1 MVVGFET
8 DDPAAA
14 TAALI
19 LYTVYRS
26 RDESFKVTPDMWGR
40 IERALISSAKRAT
53 SLADLL
59 QSLKPKLRCSTLTA
73 PRQATYG
80 DRWAELTDVLSSAN
94 ADGVLQ
100 TAYRRASYVVLLV
113 RDRLERERADRAAG
127 AESRETTDTEAM

>member
-59 QSLKPKLRCSTLTA
+59 QTLKPKLRCSTLVI
-73 PRQATYG
+73 PRGAAG
-80 DRWAELTDVLSSAN
+80 AARWTEMVAALGYADASEVLR
-94 ADGVLQ
+94 

-113 RDRLERERADRAAG
+113 RDRLERERAERDGTDG
-127 AESRETTDTEAM
+127 APESTDTAAM

>member
-1 MVVGFET
+1 MTAGFET
-8 DDPAAA
+8 DDAAAA

-59 QSLKPKLRCSTLTA
+59 QTLKPKLRCSTLA
-73 PRQATYG
+73 IPRGAAG
-80 DRWAELTDVLSSAN
+80 AARWSELVAALGYADAGAVLR
-94 ADGVLQ
+94 

-127 AESRETTDTEAM
+127 AESQETTDTEAM